1 MNDIDIAAVAA
12 ITVTYNPDL
21 GPLRA
26 QLAALPAESLKILVD
41 NASQPDTLEQI
52 EILAKR
58 TPNTRLLR
66 NTQNLGLAAAVNRGV
81 CAARAHDPRLRLVLL
96 LDQDSEPLPNSIQ
109 ILVEALDTLERQ
121 GEPVGGVGPC
131 LLDVDTGLS
140 HGFHQA
146 ARWRWKRTYPP
157 PGSPQPVTCTT
168 LNGSGTLVQ
177 IDLFLQL
184 GGLDEALFI
193 DHVDTEWSFRVLAAG
208 FRLWGVP
215 AAVFNHRMGQSSIR
229 FWLFGWRVWPSRS
242 PQRHFF
248 LFRNALLLMRRPYIP
263 RVWKVW
269 ALAKLMLTAVV
280 HGLFDDQRR
289 EQWKQMRQGLS
300 AGLRIASTPLSHQ
313 RP

>member
-1 MNDIDIAAVAA
+1 MNDIDLAAVAA

-21 GPLRA
+21 GPLRT

-41 NASQPDTLEQI
+41 NASMPHTLEQI
-52 EILAKR
+52 ETLAKR

-66 NTQNLGLAAAVNRGV
+66 NMQNLGLAAAVNRGV
-81 CAARAHDPRLRLVLL
+81 YAARANDPRLRLVLL
-96 LDQDSEPLPNSIQ
+96 LDQDSEPRPGSIQ
-109 ILVEALDTLERQ
+109 TLVTALDTLERQ

-131 LLDVDTGLS
+131 LLDADTGLS

-146 ARWRWKRTYPP
+146 AHWRWKRTYPP
-157 PGSPQPVTCTT
+157 PGSAQPVACTT
-168 LNGSGTLVQ
+168 LNGSGTLVP

-208 FRLWGVP
+208 FGLWGVP

-248 LFRNALLLMRRPYIP
+248 LFRNALLLMRRPYVP

-269 ALAKLMLTAVV
+269 ALVKLMLTAGV

-289 EQWKQMRQGLS
+289 EQWNQMRQGLS
-300 AGLRIASTPLSHQ
+300 AGLRIASMPVCRQ